1 MAINKARY
9 FSHDDN
15 ARSDPKIVSMVAHYG
30 VEGYGRYWIILEYLR
45 KTTGHKLEDKTYNW
59 EALAELM
66 LTKPEE
72 VKKFVK
78 DCVEKFE
85 LFIKEENFY
94 YSQSFLDRMVKIEQI
109 SLIRAAAGRLSH
121 KNNEE

>member
-1 MAINKARY
+1 MNKALY

-15 ARSDPKIVSMVAHYG
+15 ARLDPKIVSMISHYKI
-30 VEGYGRYWIILEYLR
+30 EGYGRYWIILEYLR
-45 KTTGHKLEDKTYNW
+45 KTKGYKLEDKAYNW

-85 LFIKEENFY
+85 LFVKKDSFY
-94 YSQSFLDRMVKIEQI
+94 YSSSFLERMIKVEQI
-109 SLIRAAAGRLSH
+109 SFVRAAAGKLSH
-121 KNNEE
+121 KKEDDND